1 MPFDKSRMQVFVN
14 FADLEDNLRAEVDQR
29 RDQILL
35 TEARNGERDPFD
47 VIVDYLNH
55 PQWDTRLT
63 TLIGLS
69 GGSMERMKR
78 VASAI
83 LPNQRLPNLQN
94 DVQARQTIARFLIEP
109 NTFANQVPEFIR
121 RCFYLRAG
129 WIPILRDERQVT
141 ALVINSLKSKY
152 SVQCGFAQEQRIVSA
167 VHASGLTCDKGA
179 VEYVNNKEVDVAIP
193 NTENPEILIMSSF
206 SLTTSSAQTMRA
218 NEQILMRDEIA
229 RRNRLRA
236 GNTSVQI
243 WNVIDGGGWIERNN
257 DLDKII
263 NHAHANFCN
272 IDIDDGTFRAALED
286 YKNGQ
291 V

>member
-14 FADLEDNLRAEVDQR
+14 FPTAEANLRTKVNQR

-35 TEARNGERDPFD
+35 TEARNGERPSFD

-55 PQWDTRLT
+55 PQWKTRLT

-78 VASAI
+78 VAEAI

-109 NTFANQVPEFIR
+109 NTFAGQVPEFIR

-129 WIPILRDERQVT
+129 WIPALRDERQVT
-141 ALVINSLKSKY
+141 ALVIDSLKSKY
-152 SVQCGFAQEQRIVSA
+152 SVRCGFAQEQSIISA
-167 VHASGLTCDKGA
+167 VQTAGLDYEKGS
-179 VEYVNNKEVDVAIP
+179 VTIVDNKEVDVAIP

-206 SLTTSSAQTMRA
+206 SLTTASSQSSRA
-218 NEQILMRDEIA
+218 NEQALMYDDIA
-229 RRNRLRA
+229 RHNRRNSKNAPILF
-236 GNTSVQI
+236 
-243 WNVIDGGGWIERNN
+243 WNVIDGGGWIDRNN

-263 NHAHANFCN
+263 NHANANFCN
-272 IDIDDGTFRAALED
+272 ADIDDGTFGAALED
-286 YKNGQ
+286 YKNGR

>member
-1 MPFDKSRMQVFVN
+1 MPFDKSRMQMFVS
-14 FADLEDNLRAEVDQR
+14 FPELEDAFRTKISQGTQE
-29 RDQILL
+29 ILL
-35 TEARNGERDPFD
+35 IEALDRNKDPFD
-47 VIVDYLNH
+47 VIVGYLNH
-55 PQWDTRLT
+55 PQWETRLT

-69 GGSMERMKR
+69 NGSMERMKR

-94 DVQARQTIARFLIEP
+94 DVQARQTIARFLIDP
-109 NTFANQVPEFIR
+109 NTFVNQVPEFIR
-121 RCFYLRAG
+121 GCFYIQDEWMLA
-129 WIPILRDERQVT
+129 LDDERQVT

-152 SVQCGFAQEQRIVSA
+152 AVQYGFAQEQRIVSA

-243 WNVIDGGGWIERNN
+243 WNVIDGGGWIERKN

-263 NHAHANFCN
+263 RHADANFCN
-272 IDIDDGTFRAALED
+272 ADIDDGIFGAALED
-286 YKNGQ
+286 YRNGR

>member
-1 MPFDKSRMQVFVN
+1 MPFDKSRMQMFVN
-14 FADLEDNLRAEVDQR
+14 FPDVEATIREEVNQR
-29 RDQILL
+29 TSQILL
-35 TEARNGERDPFD
+35 TEAKNGERDPFD
-47 VIVDYLNH
+47 VIFDYLNH
-55 PQWDTRLT
+55 PQWKTRLT
-63 TLIGLS
+63 TLVGLS
-69 GGSMERMKR
+69 GGSFERLMR
-78 VASAI
+78 IASVI
-83 LPNQRLPNLQN
+83 LPNKKLPNLQN
-94 DVQARQTIARFLIEP
+94 DEQARRIIGSFLIEP
-109 NTFANQVPEFIR
+109 NDFADQVPEFIR

-129 WIPILRDERQVT
+129 WIPALRDERQVT
-141 ALVINSLKSKY
+141 ALVIDSLKSKY

-218 NEQILMRDEIA
+218 SEQILMRDEIA

-236 GNTSVQI
+236 GNTPVQI

-286 YKNGQ
+286 YKNGR